1 MKQCAVLFVSPDGKE
16 SAHPERLRQ
25 MGFVVFETPDW
36 PEADGAV
43 REYHV
48 ITVHLSAVGGA
59 PMLAA
64 RLRAKP
70 HFGRRVLIAL
80 VHHSTPLPDRRAAE
94 ASGFDEVV
102 NDCCDSRQLAARI
115 LRNLRA
121 RPELRC
127 TLPSPARRNRAA

>member
-1 MKQCAVLFVSPDGKE
+1 MKQCAVLFVSPDGKA
-16 SAHPERLRQ
+16 SAHPQRLRQ
-25 MGFVVFETPDW
+25 LGFAVSETSDW

-48 ITVHLSAVGGA
+48 ITVHVSAVNGA

-80 VHHSTPLPDRRAAE
+80 VHRATPVPDRRAAE

-115 LRNLRA
+115 LRHLRA

-127 TLPSPARRNRAA
+127 ALPSPVRRNRAA